1 MITDQK
7 IDTLITAIR
16 NLDQKMD
23 QRFDEVDIRFK
34 DIDIR
39 FNEIDQRFN
48 DIDQRFEG
56 VDQRFE
62 RIDEQFRSVDSRFTD
77 IESHLSDIDSRFINI
92 DSRFSGIE
100 NTLVDHSQ
108 LLQDMSAAYVAMSHK
123 LDTVIRQT
131 SDLPVIRDD
140 LAYLKVKSANAEN
153 SISKIYTQLI
163 TMESKDDY
171 LLDRVEKID
180 EKLGRISARQ
190 YA

>member
-1 MITDQK
+1 MTTDQK
-7 IDTLITAIR
+7 IDTLITAIS

-39 FNEIDQRFN
+39 FNEIDQRFD

-56 VDQRFE
+56 VDQRFD
-62 RIDEQFRSVDSRFTD
+62 RIDEQFRSVD
-77 IESHLSDIDSRFINI
+77 H
-92 DSRFSGIE
+92 RFSGIE

-108 LLQDMSAAYVAMSHK
+108 LLQDMGDAYVAMSHK

-131 SDLPVIRDD
+131 SDLPVIRND
-140 LAYLKVKSANAEN
+140 LAYLKVKSANTEN
-153 SISKIYTQLI
+153 GISKIYTQLI

>member
-1 MITDQK
+1 MKTDQK
-7 IDTLITAIR
+7 IDTLITAIS

-23 QRFDEVDIRFK
+23 QRFDTVDIRFK
-34 DIDIR
+34 DIDMR
-39 FNEIDQRFN
+39 FNEIDQRFD

-56 VDQRFE
+56 VDQRLE
-62 RIDEQFRSVDSRFTD
+62 RIDEQFRSVDR
-77 IESHLSDIDSRFINI
+77 RFINI

-108 LLQDMSAAYVAMSHK
+108 LLQDMGDAYVAMSHK

-131 SDLPVIRDD
+131 SDLPVIRND
-140 LAYLKVKSANAEN
+140 LAYLKVKSANTEN
-153 SISKIYTQLI
+153 GISKIYTQLI

-180 EKLGRISARQ
+180 EKLDRISARQ